1 MQISNSYASFYASSL
16 TQGSTTKSQQ
26 AQPTASGSS
35 IDPTSSASDTAEQTF
50 LNYMK
55 ETPAQRME
63 DAWLA
68 SHHLTR
74 KDLDA
79 MSPEKRQAI
88 EKQMAEDIKHQ
99 IKQATDKKS
108 AASTNILV

>member
-1 MQISNSYASFYASSL
+1 MQISNTYAGFYASSL
-16 TQGSTTKSQQ
+16 RPGSATKSQQ
-26 AQPTASGSS
+26 TQSASSGTS
-35 IDPTSSASDTAEQTF
+35 IDPTASAGDTAKQIF

-55 ETPAQRME
+55 ESPAERLE

-74 KDLDA
+74 KDLEA

-88 EKQMAEDIKHQ
+88 EKQMAQDIKNQ
-99 IKQATDKKS
+99 IKQATDKKAS
-108 AASTNILV
+108 ASTDILA